1 MMPTLA
7 PPSVLSAPQRR
18 CQVLLTLFQPGQIAT
33 VETFSALN
41 GVDDGLAREDVTETG
56 REIQRY
62 HRLSIISGPDGC
74 YRIEGTALDQRLC
87 LLHWLRRGLRLCPNF
102 ISQHFSPALKRELKQ
117 RGILRTLYDDTNLHA
132 LINLCARRL
141 QKPFE
146 SRDVQFLR
154 LYLQYCLLQ
163 HHAGIAPEFNPIQ
176 QRWVQTCAEYQ
187 LAQEIGRHWQR
198 RVRQDAPLTESLFM
212 ALLFSM
218 VRLPD
223 PIRDNHQQNRRLR
236 LAIARLVL
244 RFRELGAVRFNDEQG
259 LNDQLYIH
267 LAQALNR
274 SLFSIGIDNTL
285 PDEFARLYPR
295 LMRTTREALRG
306 FEEEYGVAFSEEETG
321 LVAVIFGAWLMQEND
336 LHEKQI
342 LLLTGDNRMLE
353 QQIEQQLRELTLLP
367 LNIKPVPM
375 RTFQQEGSPRGVA
388 LIVTPYT
395 TPLPLFSPPLIHAA
409 EALTPHQQQQIRKM
423 LESG

>member
-1 MMPTLA
+1 MMPTLT

-33 VETFSALN
+33 AETFSTLN
-41 GVDDGLAREDVTETG
+41 GVDDELAREDIAETE

-74 YRIEGTALDQRLC
+74 YRIEGTTLDQRLC
-87 LLHWLRRGLRLCPNF
+87 LLHWLRRGLRLCPDY
-102 ISQHFSPALKRELKQ
+102 ISRHFLPALKRELKQ
-117 RGILRTLYDDTNLHA
+117 QGILRTLYDDTNLHA

-141 QKPFE
+141 QKRFE
-146 SRDVQFLR
+146 SRDVQFLH

-218 VRLPD
+218 VHLPD
-223 PIRDNHQQNRRLR
+223 PIRDNHQQNQQLR

-244 RFRELGAVRFNDEQG
+244 RFREMGGVQFNDEQG
-259 LNDQLYIH
+259 LNAQLYIH

-274 SLFSIGIDNTL
+274 CLFSIGIDNTL

-295 LMRTTREALRG
+295 LMRTTRDALHD
-306 FEEEYGVAFSEEETG
+306 FEVEYGVTFSEEETG

-342 LLLTGDNRMLE
+342 LLLVGSNHELE
-353 QQIEQQLRELTLLP
+353 QEIEQQLRELTLLP

-375 RTFQQEGSPRGVA
+375 ETFQQEGATRGVA
-388 LIVTPYT
+388 LVVTPYT